1 MGVNVINCELH
12 ALKFITHRISPTLVA
27 IFYFRTPFARHYAS
41 NLIGL
46 EQEKNNITIIM
57 VSSICSLV
65 VGSATCQPFDG
76 FLDMI
81 RCAIYAKLLSLR
93 VRNSM
98 MVHQQVVWLL
108 FTRCIRGRGCCCCLS
123 LMQHIIII
131 TAMETEHVYFS
142 ISFYFL
148 AQIENWDSPRMNKWR
163 AQVQL
168 LCRAAGF
175 YYMDIIKWP
184 LIIEWQSNYATC
196 WSLVSVPVPD

>member
-12 ALKFITHRISPTLVA
+12 ALKFITHRISPTFVA

-46 EQEKNNITIIM
+46 EQVKNNIIIIIM

-98 MVHQQVVWLL
+98 MV
-108 FTRCIRGRGCCCCLS
+108 
-123 LMQHIIII
+123 
-131 TAMETEHVYFS
+131 Y
-142 ISFYFL
+142 
-148 AQIENWDSPRMNKWR
+148 NNK
-163 AQVQL
+163 
-168 LCRAAGF
+168 
-175 YYMDIIKWP
+175 
-184 LIIEWQSNYATC
+184 
-196 WSLVSVPVPD
+196 